1 MFYRRQIEPYI
12 QYIYVYI
19 YIVYIDTRA
28 FFMILLR
35 LFLLLVII
43 DLHFITE
50 CIEKKFF

>member
-1 MFYRRQIEPYI
+1 MFYRRQIEPCI
-12 QYIYVYI
+12 QYIYV

-43 DLHFITE
+43 DLHFIRE